1 MRGIAISMGIDYNFQ
16 KKKKKPLLFS
26 NVLSIFFFNF
36 SKKRKR
42 KNKTQPPTQWL
53 ADHPLLVAQA
63 NPGSLVGT
71 KLKIMNNHS
80 IPLSFILGNNYFFF
94 LQ

>member
-1 MRGIAISMGIDYNFQ
+1 MFFQ
-16 KKKKKPLLFS
+16 
-26 NVLSIFFFNF
+26 IFFF
-36 SKKRKR
+36 KKIFK
-42 KNKTQPPTQWL
+42 KKEKEKTKPNPLHMQWL

-63 NPGSLVGT
+63 TPGSLVGT

-80 IPLSFILGNNYFFF
+80 IPLSFILRNNYFFF